1 MYYHTS
7 SNFLGKDVMLKPQI
21 PVSADKME
29 EGNIPRICVT
39 EDIFYCMRAIIG
51 CKNPSIKDFKTQFK
65 ENPCVY
71 YTRERPFLPPNASD
85 FRFNNEMWFLSPT
98 KFTFMGRVD
107 IYRLFIENII
117 YITNEK
123 EISFPQDV
131 EKRFDDKYT
140 PKTIFPFGMEW

>member
-1 MYYHTS
+1 MYYHVS
-7 SNFLGKDVMLKPQI
+7 SCFLGKDVTLKPQI
-21 PVSADKME
+21 PVSADEME

-51 CKNPSIKDFKTQFK
+51 CAKPSMRDFKMQFK

-71 YTRERPFLPPNASD
+71 YTKSIPFLPPNAVD
-85 FRFNNEMWFLSPT
+85 FRFNTERWFLSPT

-107 IYRLFIENII
+107 INRLFVDNFV

-123 EISFPQDV
+123 EISFHKNV

-140 PKTIFPFGMEW
+140 PKTIFPFGIEW